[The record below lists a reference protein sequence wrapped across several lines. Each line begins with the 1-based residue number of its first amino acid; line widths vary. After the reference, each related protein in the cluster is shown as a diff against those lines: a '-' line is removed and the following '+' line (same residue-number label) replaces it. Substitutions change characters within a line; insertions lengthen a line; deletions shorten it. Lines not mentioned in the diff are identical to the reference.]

1 MKPVCPHCKT
11 QLTPFSFEGYYDE
24 FVGWFCRCSEIPGA
38 VKITGHYIGD
48 TDSVYWKVM
57 QSDE

>member
-24 FVGWFCRCSEIPGA
+24 FVGWFCQCRKIPGA
-38 VKITGHYIGD
+38 VAMSGAYSGSLDPHYEQVLEIR
-48 TDSVYWKVM
+48 
-57 QSDE
+57 

>member
-24 FVGWFCRCSEIPGA
+24 FVGWFCRCREIPGA
-38 VKITGHYIGD
+38 VEMSGFYVG
-48 TDSVYWKVM
+48 SLAPSYEKVM
-57 QSDE
+57 EIK